1 LVVLGW
7 LLGLIFQ
14 EFHAMFIRS
23 TTLLIALSAL
33 ASPSLADIHFQTNV
47 LDAYQHQKATQNNTP
62 AGRPAGAS
70 YDSGDWWQPTGGWC
84 SNGAWVGAM
93 HRAEYSLGA
102 GNLFSRGNAAEP
114 NWVRQMNYNMEDIS
128 IFASRGMP
136 AQPAPLAVNSANAQC
151 ISPEDMQSYLTGRG
165 YQSTIT
171 KYRWDAGAAAGSRV
185 RQFTTGYGG
194 APGYII
200 NTDGGAVANPTGGN
214 FNSMFDIYNSLI
226 RNDNL
231 AVIINFKSGSNDR
244 TWWSGSFHQVA
255 GAAVEIIGD
264 QKAIWFADPNDTFR
278 GIGNKNWT
286 TGDWITED
294 FRYQNGD
301 ALPTHDY
308 NFSRWF
314 VGADGRTLSAPGGV
328 SGYADY
334 AGIVIDEIYTM
345 AIPAPGALVL
355 AGLGTLTS
363 LRRRR

>member
-1 LVVLGW
+1 MIDWGSVSLVVLGW

-151 ISPEDMQSYLTGRG
+151 ISPGDMQSYFTL
-165 YQSTIT
+165 
-171 KYRWDAGAAAGSRV
+171 AAIHYSMG
-185 RQFTTGYGG
+185 
-194 APGYII
+194 
-200 NTDGGAVANPTGGN
+200 NP
-214 FNSMFDIYNSLI
+214 S
-226 RNDNL
+226 
-231 AVIINFKSGSNDR
+231 
-244 TWWSGSFHQVA
+244 
-255 GAAVEIIGD
+255 
-264 QKAIWFADPNDTFR
+264 KAIAILEEAKRVSPSVAAQADPV
-278 GIGNKNWT
+278 IESIKN
-286 TGDWITED
+286 
-294 FRYQNGD
+294 
-301 ALPTHDY
+301 
-308 NFSRWF
+308 
-314 VGADGRTLSAPGGV
+314 
-328 SGYADY
+328 
-334 AGIVIDEIYTM
+334 
-345 AIPAPGALVL
+345 
-355 AGLGTLTS
+355 GTAVVQ
-363 LRRRR
+363 